1 MRAKT
6 LTLLPL
12 TLALLSGVAMAATV
26 YKWVDAQGVTHYSD
40 QPHPGGQ
47 EIDVQPKNLVSSSN
61 GPASSAGASAAAKP
75 ANAAAGTHYQCD
87 LIRPENDEVFL
98 NTSTISMR
106 LRLEPVLQP
115 GDQIAIA
122 IDGKR
127 LQNQPT
133 IGSEFVVNDVER
145 GTHQLMI
152 AVYDRTGKE
161 QLCATPSI
169 TFHVRQPSVQA
180 PVKAM
185 RPRF

>member
-12 TLALLSGVAMAATV
+12 TLSLLSGVAMAATV
-26 YKWVDAQGVTHYSD
+26 YKWVDAQGITHYSD

-47 EIDVQPKNLVSSSN
+47 EIDVQAKNLVSSSPSTGN
-61 GPASSAGASAAAKP
+61 SSTTAAKP
-75 ANAAAGTHYQCD
+75 GSPSAGVRYTCD

-98 NTSTISMR
+98 NTSTVSMR
-106 LRLEPVLQP
+106 LHLEPALQA

-122 IDGKR
+122 LDGKR
-127 LQNQPT
+127 LDKQPT
-133 IGSEFVVNDVER
+133 TGSEFIVNDVER
-145 GTHQLMI
+145 GSHQLMI

-180 PVKAM
+180 PVKAT

>member
-1 MRAKT
+1 MRAQT

-26 YKWVDAQGVTHYSD
+26 YKWVDAEGVTHYSD

-47 EIDVQPKNLVSSSN
+47 EIDVQPRNLVSSSQ
-61 GPASSAGASAAAKP
+61 GPAGASAAAKP
-75 ANAAAGTHYQCD
+75 ANAVAGTRYQCD

-98 NTSTISMR
+98 NTSTVSMR

-133 IGSEFVVNDVER
+133 TGSEFVINDVER
-145 GTHQLMI
+145 GSHQLMI